1 MAIKGPASV
10 RIIAGASWLGR
21 PGRPTP
27 NERLGLP
34 SYSRRPRRGPDAAPA
49 SRLALRR
56 TGGPRRRAETPIAT
70 SPKPGPHA
78 PVSLPGCHRAGRF
91 SCDWTIVIH
100 YLSIVILPGAIVK
113 PGQSR
118 GVGEK
123 ESGRFLTFS
132 LSVLDLRQNHPS
144 SRPLAR

>member
-34 SYSRRPRRGPDAAPA
+34 SYSRCPRRGPDAAPA

-56 TGGPRRRAETPIAT
+56 TGGPKRRAENPTAT
-70 SPKPGPHA
+70 LPKAGPHA
-78 PVSLPGCHRAGRF
+78 PVSLPGCHRASRF
-91 SCDWTIVIH
+91 SFDWTLVIQH
-100 YLSIVILPGAIVK
+100 LSFVTLP
-113 PGQSR
+113 R
-118 GVGEK
+118 
-123 ESGRFLTFS
+123 
-132 LSVLDLRQNHPS
+132 
-144 SRPLAR
+144 